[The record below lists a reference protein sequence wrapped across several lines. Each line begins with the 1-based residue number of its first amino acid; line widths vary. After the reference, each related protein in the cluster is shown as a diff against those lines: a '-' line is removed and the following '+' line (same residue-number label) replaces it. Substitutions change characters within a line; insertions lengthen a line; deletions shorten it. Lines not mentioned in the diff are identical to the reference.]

1 MKKSNG
7 LLASQARLRDLQ
19 SRMRQED
26 IVKAEGLGV
35 TVLGLGRPRAGHV
48 RPRAGTSHVNLL
60 ERLRAIVVVS
70 RMQAQLRL
78 QMDRQRWRT
87 LQI

>member
-1 MKKSNG
+1 
-7 LLASQARLRDLQ
+7 
-19 SRMRQED
+19 MRQD

-48 RPRAGTSHVNLL
+48 RPRAGNVLRLGTSHVNLL

-78 QMDRQRWRT
+78 MDRQRWRT